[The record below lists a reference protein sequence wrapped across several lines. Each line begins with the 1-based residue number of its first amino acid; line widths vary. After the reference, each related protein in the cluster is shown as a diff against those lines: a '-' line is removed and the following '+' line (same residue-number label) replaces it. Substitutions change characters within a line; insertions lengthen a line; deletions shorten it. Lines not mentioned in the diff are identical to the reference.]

1 MKIGIDCRLWS
12 ETGVGRYI
20 RNLVLNLQRIDS
32 KNTYILF
39 VLSKDRDEI
48 LKQVEDTRRNIQDD
62 TFKIIEVDIRWH
74 SIKEQLRF
82 ASILSYENL
91 DLMHFPYISV
101 PLNYQKPFVV
111 TIHDL
116 IPYYYPTSKAS
127 TLPAPIYFLKLLAYK
142 YILKQAV
149 NNAKK
154 IISVSNTTKDEIVR
168 QFRVESEKI
177 VVTYEGVDSQISNIK
192 NQKPKI
198 NGKYFLYVGNA
209 FPHKNLDSLLEAFK
223 IFSKEWE
230 EAQLIF
236 VGKEDCFYKRLK
248 EKVRKLKLNE
258 KIVFM
263 ENIDDGKLSALYK
276 NAVATIMP
284 SFMEGFGLPALE
296 AMANKCLVLAS
307 NIPSLKEVCSD
318 SAIYFDPN
326 NIDDILNKM
335 KLAYVGNVKQNSVNI
350 ERGVEIANSFSWEKM
365 AKETLSVYES
375 ALS

>member
-20 RNLVLNLQRIDS
+20 RNLVLNLQKIDS
-32 KNTYILF
+32 RNDYILF

-48 LKQVEDTRRNIQDD
+48 VKQVEDTRRNIQDD

-82 ASILSYENL
+82 ASILSYENP

-101 PLNYQKPFVV
+101 PLNYRKPFIV

-307 NIPSLKEVCSD
+307 DIKAIKEICGQD
-318 SAIYFDPN
+318 ALYFDPYDEN
-326 NIDDILNKM
+326 EMAEKM
-335 KLAYVGNVKQNSVNI
+335 KIAYQKDFDQKILENGFERSKQF
-350 ERGVEIANSFSWEKM
+350 SFRKM
-365 AKETLSVYES
+365 AKETLKIYET
-375 ALS
+375 L